1 MLDNLNEKLNEVVET
16 AKDSLG
22 NLTENV
28 DLSNLSELKDKAQD
42 ALGDVVDK
50 AKDVFEDLTKK

>member
-1 MLDNLNEKLNEVVET
+1 MLDNLNEKLNEVIET

-22 NLTENV
+22 NLTEDV